1 MTNRE
6 KLIEEI
12 AQLPNDELFV
22 LCTAISKV
30 DRFLCEDCKA
40 AGRDCPEDDCGY
52 EDEWMAQP
60 CKRDR
65 LLIRYDE
72 RRAQ

>member
-22 LCTAISKV
+22 LCIGKFQV
-30 DRFLCEDCKA
+30 DMFICDDCKA
-40 AGRDCPEDDCGY
+40 SGYACPDGDCDY
-52 EDEWMAQP
+52 EAEWMAQP